1 MPFLMVEENARGKS
15 IAHEYGGEGPKQA
28 GLFLGIG
35 SMLLTPGDA
44 RYIPITSV

>member
-15 IAHEYGGEGPKQA
+15 IVHEYGTEELKQA

-35 SMLLTPGDA
+35 SMLLTPRDT
-44 RYIPITSV
+44 RYIPIAPV